1 MQYTDIVWVKN
12 LLGGTT
18 IEMEAVVGATAV
30 KKGDPVIKGATDDL
44 LIPMTAADQ
53 QVVGIAT
60 HDAAVGATLTFVPA
74 FPWNVFAIKCDGA
87 KLYEESTDRYI
98 ACDFVDF
105 TSGDMRIDPDTEAAG
120 DVIPIALADGET
132 DAEAEN
138 VVYCIFTDTVWT
150 TELKN

>member
-1 MQYTDIVWVKN
+1 
-12 LLGGTT
+12 
-18 IEMEAVVGATAV
+18 
-30 KKGDPVIKGATDDL
+30 
-44 LIPMTAADQ
+44 MTAADQ

-132 DAEAEN
+132 DATAEN